1 MAKLPEG
8 FLWGGATAA
17 NQFEGGF
24 AEGGKGVNSSDCTTR
39 GSRTKPRTV
48 TYKTSDGVVH
58 EEVMFA
64 MNAPEDAVFG
74 CFEGYDY
81 PSHQGI
87 DFYHHFKE
95 DIALFGEMGFKT
107 FRMSMNWAR
116 IFPTGMEEEPNEEG
130 LKFYDEVFDE
140 LLKYNIKP
148 LVTLSHYETP
158 IGLANAWKS
167 WCDARTIP
175 CWERYV
181 KTVGERYKGKVEY
194 WLTFNEI
201 NIAGMSPW
209 MSSGVGQRTPQ
220 IVADISKHQLIASA
234 KAVQILHAIDPN
246 NKVGNMVAYGANYAY
261 TCNPAD
267 VLAAKE
273 SMHGYHFYE
282 DVQARG
288 YYPSYKL
295 KEYER
300 DGVNFSL
307 TDEEKEILMNGTVD
321 FLSISYYMSGVV
333 TVDPEILAKN
343 KAEGNMGLGGMKNP
357 YLKASDWGWTIDP
370 TGLRIAINE
379 LWERYQKPVYI
390 VENSLGTQ
398 DVLVEENGVK
408 VCHDHDHI
416 DYLRRHIEA
425 MADAINIDGCEVMG
439 YTPWGCIDLVSA
451 STGEMHKR
459 YGFIYV
465 DYQDDGTGDGA
476 RYRKDSF
483 YWWKK
488 VIASNG
494 EDLAD

>member
-1 MAKLPEG
+1 MAKLPET

-48 TYKTSDGVVH
+48 TYKTSDGQIH
-58 EEVMFA
+58 EDIMFT
-64 MNAPEDAVFG
+64 MNAPMDAQYGV
-74 CFEGYDY
+74 FEGYDY
-81 PSHQGI
+81 PSHEGI
-87 DFYHHFKE
+87 DFYHRYKE

-107 FRMSMNWAR
+107 FRLSINWAR
-116 IFPTGMEEEPNEEG
+116 IFPTGMELEPNEAG
-130 LKFYDEVFDE
+130 LKFYDDVFDE
-140 LLKYNIKP
+140 CLKYGIKP

-158 IGLANAWKS
+158 IGLANAWRS
-167 WCDARTIP
+167 WCDYRTIE
-175 CWERYV
+175 CYVRYV

-201 NIAGMSPW
+201 NICELSPW
-209 MSSGVGQRTPQ
+209 MSAGVGQRGPQ
-220 IVADISKHQLIASA
+220 IYADIAKHQFIASA
-234 KAVQILHAIDPN
+234 KAVQVLHEIDPN
-246 NKVGNMVAYGANYAY
+246 NKVGNMVAYGADYPY

-267 VLAAKE
+267 VLAAKQK
-273 SMHGYHFYE
+273 MHMYHFYE

-300 DGVNFSL
+300 DGVEFFLS
-307 TDEEKEILMNGTVD
+307 EEDAATLKAGTVD
-321 FLSISYYMSGVV
+321 FLSISYYASSVSS
-333 TVDPEILAKN
+333 TDPEILGKN
-343 KAEGNMGLGGMKNP
+343 ADGNMGMGGVKNP
-357 YLKASDWGWTIDP
+357 YIGASDWGWQIDP
-370 TGLRIAINE
+370 TGLRIALNE
-379 LWERYQKPVYI
+379 LWERYQKPVYV
-390 VENSLGTQ
+390 VENSVGTQ
-398 DVLVEENGVK
+398 DVLVEENGQK
-408 VCHDHDHI
+408 VCHDQGHI
-416 DYLRRHIEA
+416 DYLRSHIEA
-425 MADAINIDGCEVMG
+425 MADAINYDGVDVMG

-465 DYQDDGTGDGA
+465 DFQDDGTGDGA

-488 VIASNG
+488 VIANNG
-494 EDLAD
+494 SDLSD

>member
-1 MAKLPEG
+1 MAKFPEG

-39 GSRTKPRTV
+39 GSRTKPRMV
-48 TYKTSDGVVH
+48 TFRTKDGEVKAVPMFGMNV
-58 EEVMFA
+58 EEDV
-64 MNAPEDAVFG
+64 EYGV
-74 CFEGYDY
+74 FEGYDY

-87 DFYHHFKE
+87 DFYHHYKE

-107 FRMSMNWAR
+107 FRLSINWAR
-116 IFPTGMEEEPNEEG
+116 IFPTGMEETPNENG
-130 LKFYDEVFDE
+130 LKFYDDVFDE

-158 IGLANAWKS
+158 IGLANAWES
-167 WCDARTIP
+167 WVDARTIE
-175 CWERYV
+175 CFCRYV
-181 KTVGERYKGKVEY
+181 RTVGERYKGKVRY

-201 NIAGMSPW
+201 NIAAMSPW
-209 MSSGVGQRTPQ
+209 MSSGVGRNNPQ
-220 IVADISKHQLIASA
+220 VVADISKHQLIASA
-234 KAVQILHAIDPN
+234 KAVLILHEIDPEN
-246 NKVGNMVAYGANYAY
+246 LVGNMVAYGANYPY

-267 VLAAKE
+267 VLASKQA
-273 SMHGYHFYE
+273 MHGYHFYE

-300 DGVNFSL
+300 NGVEFSL
-307 TDEEKEILMNGTVD
+307 TDEEKETLLKGTVD
-321 FLSISYYMSGVV
+321 FLSISYYMSSVSS
-333 TVDPEILAKN
+333 TDPEVLKQV
-343 KAEGNMGLGGMKNP
+343 AEGNMGLGGLKNP
-357 YLKASDWGWTIDP
+357 YLKASDWGWAIDP
-370 TGLRIAINE
+370 TGLRIAVNE
-379 LWERYQKPVYI
+379 LWERYQKPVFI

-398 DVLVEENGVK
+398 DKLEEDK
-408 VCHDHDHI
+408 TCHDQAHI
-416 DYLRRHIEA
+416 DYLRSHIEA
-425 MADAINIDGCEVMG
+425 LADAINIDGVEVMG

-465 DYQDDGTGDGA
+465 DYQDDGSGDGA

-488 VIASNG
+488 VIATNG
-494 EDLAD
+494 EDLSD